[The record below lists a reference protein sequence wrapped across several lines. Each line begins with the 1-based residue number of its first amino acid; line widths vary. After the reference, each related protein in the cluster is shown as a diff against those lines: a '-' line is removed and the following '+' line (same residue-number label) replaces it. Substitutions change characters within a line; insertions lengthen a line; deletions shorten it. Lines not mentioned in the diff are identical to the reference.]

1 MKEFNP
7 EQFRLEGHRI
17 VDLLAEYLEKATK
30 GEGFPVLPVSDPD
43 QLADHFSLKGSDER
57 PESYSTIVKEF
68 IKYSNHLHNP
78 GYIGHQCTSPLPLG
92 ALSHLTATLLNNGS
106 AVYEMGPANSAM
118 ERAVI
123 KHLAA
128 KIGFDSRADG
138 ILTHGGSAGNLTALL
153 AARQAKC
160 SYNIWE
166 EGVREDM
173 KPGFLVPA
181 ESHYSVVRNLKIM
194 GLGADS
200 AVMVESGHDFRM
212 DRGSFSRAMRN
223 AEKKGINIIG
233 MVANSCSTATGS
245 YDNLMHVAEFCR
257 KHDLWMHVDGAHGM
271 GVIFSDRYRH
281 LVEGVEA
288 ADSVIIDFHKML
300 LTPGLNTAVIF
311 RDGDRS
317 YETFEQKASYLFSQ
331 GVEREWYNG
340 AKRSLECTKSSMG
353 FVAWS
358 LFRYYGDSL
367 FRDYIDNRYDT
378 AAQFGTMMEGL
389 PDFELL
395 TAPQSNIVCFRHIE
409 TGMSTTELNEHNNLI
424 RERVITDGSFYIVK
438 TTVDDNVWLRV
449 TIINPLTGKETLSML
464 IEKIREL
471 AEEKTI

>member
-7 EQFRLEGHRI
+7 EQFRSEGHRI
-17 VDLLAEYLEKATK
+17 VDLLADYLEEAINS
-30 GEGFPVLPVSDPD
+30 EGYPVLPESDPD
-43 QLADHFSLKGSDER
+43 QLADHFSLIGKEGR
-57 PESYSTIVKEF
+57 AESSTGIVNEF

-128 KIGFDSRADG
+128 KMGFDSRADG

-200 AVMVESGHDFRM
+200 AVTVESGEGFRM
-212 DRGSFSRAMRN
+212 DRGSFSRAMRK
-223 AEKKGINIIG
+223 AEQNGINIIG

-271 GVIFSDRYRH
+271 GVIFSERYRH

-311 RDGDRS
+311 RDGERS

-331 GVEREWYNG
+331 GQEREWYNG

-367 FRDYIDNRYDT
+367 FREYIDDRYDT
-378 AAQFGTMMEGL
+378 AAQFGSLIEGL

-395 TAPQSNIVCFRHIE
+395 TPPQSNIVCFRYIQKGKSPE
-409 TGMSTTELNEHNNLI
+409 EINEHNTMI
-424 RERVITDGSFYIVK
+424 REKLISDGSFYIVK
-438 TTVDDNVWLRV
+438 TMVDNSVWLRV
-449 TIINPLTGKETLSML
+449 TIINPLTRKETLGML
-464 IEKIREL
+464 IEKLREI
-471 AEEKTI
+471 ARQTAI

>member
-1 MKEFNP
+1 MKEFSP
-7 EQFRLEGHRI
+7 EQFRSEGHSI
-17 VDLLAEYLEKATK
+17 VDLLADYLEEATK
-30 GEGFPVLPVSDPD
+30 GEGYAVLPESDPD
-43 QLADHFSLKGSDER
+43 QLADHFSLSRGDGR
-57 PESYSTIVKEF
+57 HNSYTGIVNEF

-128 KIGFDSRADG
+128 KMGFDSRADG

-200 AVMVESGHDFRM
+200 AVTVESGQGFRM

-257 KHDLWMHVDGAHGM
+257 NNDLWMHVDGAHGM

-281 LVEGVEA
+281 LVEGIEA

-300 LTPGLNTAVIF
+300 LTPGLNTAVVF
-311 RDGDRS
+311 RDGERS

-331 GVEREWYNG
+331 GLEREWYNG

-367 FRDYIDNRYDT
+367 FREYIDSRYDT
-378 AAQFGTMMEGL
+378 AAQFGTMIEGL

-395 TAPQSNIVCFRHIE
+395 TMPQSNIVCFRHIQK
-409 TGMSTTELNEHNNLI
+409 GKSHDELNEHNTLI
-424 RERVITDGSFYIVK
+424 RERLITDGSFYIVK
-438 TTVDDNVWLRV
+438 TVVDNSVWLRV
-449 TIINPLTGKETLSML
+449 TIINPLTGEETLEML
-464 IEKIREL
+464 IEKLREI
-471 AEEKTI
+471 AGQTAI

>member
-7 EQFRLEGHRI
+7 EQFRSEGHRI
-17 VDLLAEYLEKATK
+17 VDLLAEYLEEATK
-30 GEGFPVLPVSDPD
+30 GEGYAVLPVSDPD
-43 QLADHFSLKGSDER
+43 ELAEYFTLDSGNGR
-57 PESYSTIVKEF
+57 PESYITIVNEF

-128 KIGFDSRADG
+128 KMGFDKKADG

-166 EGVREDM
+166 EGVRENM
-173 KPGFLVPA
+173 KPGFLVSA

-194 GLGADS
+194 GLGAES
-200 AVMVESGHDFRM
+200 AVTVRSGDGFRM
-212 DRGSFSRAMRN
+212 DPGSFSHAMKD
-223 AEKKGINIIG
+223 AEKNGINVIG
-233 MVANSCSTATGS
+233 MVASSCSTATGS
-245 YDNLMHVAEFCR
+245 YDNLMYVAEFCK

-271 GVIFSDRYRH
+271 GVVFSDRYRH
-281 LVEGVEA
+281 LVKGVEA

-300 LTPGLNTAVIF
+300 LTPGLNTAVLF
-311 RDGDRS
+311 KDGDRS

-367 FRDYIDNRYDT
+367 FSDYIDDRYDT
-378 AAQFGTMMEGL
+378 AAQFGAMIEGL

-395 TAPQSNIVCFRHIE
+395 TPPQSNIVCFRHIQE
-409 TGMSTTELNEHNNLI
+409 GKSPTELNAHNDLLREKLI
-424 RERVITDGSFYIVK
+424 ADGTFYIVK
-438 TTVDDNVWLRV
+438 TTVDGNVWLRV
-449 TIINPLTGKETLSML
+449 TIINPLTGMETLKRL
-464 IEKIREL
+464 IEKLREI
-471 AEEKTI
+471 AGKASI